1 MNNEQE
7 VKKYEIE
14 LCGCHSETVFEI
26 DLTDE
31 QLKTVERIAKKSAE
45 VSEYICMPVLK
56 VREIKDE
63 SE

>member
-14 LCGCHSETVFEI
+14 LF
-26 DLTDE
+26 
-31 QLKTVERIAKKSAE
+31 
-45 VSEYICMPVLK
+45 CMPVLK